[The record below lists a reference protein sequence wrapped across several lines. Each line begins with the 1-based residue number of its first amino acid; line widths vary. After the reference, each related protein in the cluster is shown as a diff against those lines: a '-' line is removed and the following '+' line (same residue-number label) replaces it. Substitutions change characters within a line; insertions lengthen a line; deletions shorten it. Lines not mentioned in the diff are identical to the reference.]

1 MSARSPA
8 HLRIERVRA
17 LLQAKL
23 QPVRLEIRDDSEA
36 HAHHP
41 GAGGKGH
48 YRLLIVAPCFA
59 GLTLVQLHRLVHDA
73 LSTIFADDIHA
84 LKLTTR
90 APDESL

>member
-1 MSARSPA
+1 MSARTGA
-8 HLRIERVRA
+8 QLRIERVRA
-17 LLQAKL
+17 LLQEAL
-23 QPVRLEIRDDSEA
+23 QPVRLEIRDDTKA

-59 GLTLVQLHRLVHDA
+59 GLTLVQRHRLVHDA
-73 LSTIFADDIHA
+73 LSSVFADDIHA

-90 APDESL
+90 APDEKL